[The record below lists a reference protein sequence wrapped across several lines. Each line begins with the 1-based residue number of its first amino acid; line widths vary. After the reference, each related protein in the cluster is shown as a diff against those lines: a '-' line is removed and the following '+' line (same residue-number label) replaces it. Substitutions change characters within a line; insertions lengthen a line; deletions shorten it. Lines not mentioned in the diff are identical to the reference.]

1 MKKVFLWL
9 MALILL
15 GSSVLAEEQEI
26 QVSPVLMLEGNR
38 TTGFDWSWEIDRE
51 NVVAVASDYVVNWQP
66 ENEGDIMPPGVG
78 GCCNITLTGLA
89 SGTAT
94 ITFTYRR
101 PWEEKEPL
109 YTLVYRV
116 SVDEKLNVTILS
128 SAFVW

>member
-1 MKKVFLWL
+1 MKK
-9 MALILL
+9 MLICLL
-15 GSSVLAEEQEI
+15 TLLCMIPVVLAEEHAEPHM
-26 QVSPVLMLEGNR
+26 PVIMLEGNR

-51 NVVAVASDYVVNWQP
+51 YVVAVDCDYVVNWQP
-66 ENEGDIMPPGVG
+66 ENGGDIMPPGVG

-89 SGTAT
+89 PGTAT

-128 SAFVW
+128 STFAW

>member
-1 MKKVFLWL
+1 MKKMIWL
-9 MALILL
+9 FVLL
-15 GSSVLAEEQEI
+15 LLVSAALAEEQEI
-26 QVSPVLMLEGNR
+26 QVSPVLMLECNR

-51 NVVAVASDYVVNWQP
+51 NVVDVACEYVVNWHP
-66 ENEGDIMPPGVG
+66 ESEEDIMPPGVG

-89 SGTAT
+89 PGAAT

-116 SVDEKLNVTILS
+116 SVNEQLNVTILS

>member
-1 MKKVFLWL
+1 MKKMIWL
-9 MALILL
+9 FVLL
-15 GSSVLAEEQEI
+15 LLVSAALAEEQEC
-26 QVSPVLMLEGNR
+26 QVSPVLRLECNR

-51 NVVAVASDYVVNWQP
+51 NVIEIACDYVVNWHP
-66 ENEGDIMPPGVG
+66 EYEGDIMPPGVG

-89 SGTAT
+89 PGTAT

-116 SVDEKLNVTILS
+116 SVDEKLNVTILGS
-128 SAFVW
+128 SFDW